1 VFVGDLPEDRVPL
14 AEDEVNA
21 VADAKEVVV
30 IVAVLFG
37 VVVVLC
43 DRLGLPDPV
52 RETRGVALIVA
63 LTDALRVWAPVLET
77 VAVVKGLLEAG
88 TVPVIVRVWGGV
100 ADSFGAFVGVVEL
113 VDDLDA
119 LTDLVV
125 VCELRRGVPVLAAEP
140 VVVRLWLTL
149 LVEEADAVVL
159 REAVVDLVVDEEDVC
174 DFDGGALRVAH
185 RVGGAE
191 CVLSPV
197 LENDGDAEG
206 VLDGAIVLERVAE
219 PEEVLEGAAERL
231 REGVAEDVL
240 ELLEEG
246 LTVLVLSGVPVS
258 AVEAVVVL
266 EGGIDREMPAELDA
280 VFEEVMLRVDV
291 DDFIGVQVGKGVG
304 VGNHVGL
311 TLFVAVVVF
320 VDVLDCV

>member
-1 VFVGDLPEDRVPL
+1 MFVGDLPDDRVPL
-14 AEDEVNA
+14 EEDEVNA

-43 DRLGLPDPV
+43 DRLGLPDSV

-77 VAVVKGLLEAG
+77 VAVVDGLRVPAI
-88 TVPVIVRVWGGV
+88 VPVIVRVWGGV
-100 ADSFGAFVGVVEL
+100 ADSFGTFVGVVEL

-149 LVEEADAVVL
+149 LVEEADPVIV

-174 DFDGGALRVAH
+174 DLDGGALRVEH

-197 LENDGDAEG
+197 LENDGEAEG

-231 REGVAEDVL
+231 REGVADDVL

-266 EGGIDREMPAELDA
+266 EGGIDGERRAELDA

-320 VDVLDCV
+320 VEVLDCV